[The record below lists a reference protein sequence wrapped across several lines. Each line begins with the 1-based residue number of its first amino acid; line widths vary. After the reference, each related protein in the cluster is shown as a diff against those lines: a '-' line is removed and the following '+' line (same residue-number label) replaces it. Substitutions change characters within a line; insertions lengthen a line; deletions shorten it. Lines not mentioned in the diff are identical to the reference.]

1 MYTNEIKNI
10 NTPFGKTNNFAFPT
24 SLVDIRKQ
32 CMTGSDI
39 PTFKLNT

>member
-24 SLVDIRKQ
+24 SLVANEYTIL
-32 CMTGSDI
+32 GNI
-39 PTFKLNT
+39 A